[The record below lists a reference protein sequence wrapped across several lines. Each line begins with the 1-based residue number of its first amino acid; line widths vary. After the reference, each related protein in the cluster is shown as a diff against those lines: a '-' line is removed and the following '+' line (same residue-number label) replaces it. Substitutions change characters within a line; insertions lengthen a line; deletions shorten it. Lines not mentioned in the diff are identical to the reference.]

1 MSRIVGD
8 ETKPFRSISYNA
20 ITQGDQRIMM
30 DVAEESGPRQRP
42 RVEGGREDEILDAT
56 VEVVAELG
64 YDRLTM
70 DAVATAAK
78 ASKATLYRR
87 WSTKAELVVDAI
99 SRAKGCPVPGDVD
112 TGSLRGDLICLSCG
126 EGGFTSEMP
135 MSVMAGLLTAL
146 HRDNDLKKAFKERF
160 IGPRVA
166 VVNRIYSRAV
176 ERGEIASDVD
186 VALLSQTL
194 PALLIHHAFILGVEP
209 TDDLVLRVID
219 NVILPA
225 ARGSQ
230 AS

>member
-1 MSRIVGD
+1 MPDI
-8 ETKPFRSISYNA
+8 
-20 ITQGDQRIMM
+20 
-30 DVAEESGPRQRP
+30 AEAGPRQRP

-99 SRAKGCPVPGDVD
+99 SRAKGCPVPDDID
-112 TGSLRGDLICLSCG
+112 TGSLRGDLISLSC
-126 EGGFTSEMP
+126 EDGGFTSEMP

-146 HRDNDLKKAFKERF
+146 HRDSDLQKAFKERF
-160 IGPRVA
+160 LAPRVA
-166 VVNRIYSRAV
+166 VVNQVYARAV
-176 ERGEIASDVD
+176 ERGEIAADVD
-186 VALLSQTL
+186 VELLSQTL
-194 PALLIHHAFILGVEP
+194 PAVIIHHAFILGIEP
-209 TDDLVLRVID
+209 TEDLVLRVID
-219 NVILPA
+219 HVILPA

-230 AS
+230 VS

>member
-1 MSRIVGD
+1 M
-8 ETKPFRSISYNA
+8 T
-20 ITQGDQRIMM
+20 
-30 DVAEESGPRQRP
+30 DVAEEAGPRQRP
-42 RVEGGREDEILDAT
+42 RVEGGREEEILDAT

-99 SRAKGCPVPGDVD
+99 SRAKGCPVPNDVD
-112 TGSLRGDLICLSCG
+112 TGSLRGDLIGLSCG

-146 HRDNDLKKAFKERF
+146 HRDADLKKAFKERF

-166 VVNRIYSRAV
+166 VVNRIYRRAV
-176 ERGEIASDVD
+176 E
-186 VALLSQTL
+186 LLSQTL
-194 PALLIHHAFILGVEP
+194 PAVIIHHAFVLGLEP

>member
-1 MSRIVGD
+1 MD
-8 ETKPFRSISYNA
+8 ETKQFRSISYQVL
-20 ITQGDQRIMM
+20 TQGDQTTMT
-30 DVAEESGPRQRP
+30 DVAAAGPRQRP

-56 VEVVAELG
+56 VVLVAELG

-87 WSTKAELVVDAI
+87 WSTKAELVVDAV
-99 SRAKGCPVPGDVD
+99 SRAKGCPMPDDVD
-112 TGSLRGDLICLSCG
+112 TGSLRGDLISISCA

-135 MSVMAGLLTAL
+135 MSLMAGLLTAL
-146 HRDNDLKKAFKERF
+146 HRDNELERAFQERF
-160 IGPRVA
+160 VAPRQA
-166 VVNRIYSRAV
+166 VVARIYDRAV
-176 ERGEIASDVD
+176 RRGEIAAGVD
-186 VALLSQTL
+186 VELLSQTL
-194 PALLIHHAFILGVEP
+194 PALMIHYSFILGIEP

>member
-1 MSRIVGD
+1 MPD
-8 ETKPFRSISYNA
+8 TAETG
-20 ITQGDQRIMM
+20 T
-30 DVAEESGPRQRP
+30 RQRP
-42 RVEGGREDEILDAT
+42 RVEGGREEEILDAT
-56 VEVVAELG
+56 VEVLAELG

-99 SRAKGCPVPGDVD
+99 SRAKGCPVPDDVD
-112 TGSLRGDLICLSCG
+112 TGSLRGDLISLSCE

-146 HRDNDLKKAFKERF
+146 HRDADLQKAFKERF
-160 IGPRVA
+160 LAPRQA
-166 VVNRIYSRAV
+166 VVTKIYERAV
-176 ERGEIASDVD
+176 RRGEIAADVD
-186 VALLSQTL
+186 VELLSQTL
-194 PALLIHHAFILGVEP
+194 PAVIIHHAFVLGIEP
-209 TDDLVLRVID
+209 TEDLILRVID
-219 NVILPA
+219 HLILPA